1 MERTA
6 FHIFPFYPQ
15 MNEADQKLLRSSVLI
30 KELKSGQIMSGD
42 HTRCTGIPMILR
54 GRVRLFRL
62 SEKGREM
69 TIYRVR
75 TGEMCLFVGMCAMGN
90 LEYDFTVEAEK
101 DCVLATLPPEAF
113 SELLYRSAPFSSF
126 VFAAFAQKLVLSIKT
141 IEMLIFNSIEERIM
155 AYLQRHANAS
165 GEVKVTHEQMAVELG
180 SSREVISRELRKMSE
195 KALVNLKRGRV
206 IVNYLCE

>member
-141 IEMLIFNSIEERIM
+141 IEMLIFNSIEERIR